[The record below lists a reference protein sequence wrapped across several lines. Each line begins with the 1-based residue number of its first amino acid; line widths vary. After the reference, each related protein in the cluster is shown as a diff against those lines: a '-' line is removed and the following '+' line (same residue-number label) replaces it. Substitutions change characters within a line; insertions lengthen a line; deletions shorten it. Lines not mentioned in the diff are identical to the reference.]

1 MKIKSSLRALSEM
14 LEYLLETA
22 RISPTDGRMVKDGL
36 GESECV
42 VYVEDDI
49 LDRINWRRRSRGVL
63 IQLSDLFDRSFR
75 VWSTGFGRDG
85 EDRERFVESCE
96 EIFLVSAVRF

>member
-22 RISPTDGRMVKDGL
+22 RISPTDGGMVKNGL

-42 VYVEDDI
+42 VYVED
-49 LDRINWRRRSRGVL
+49 
-63 IQLSDLFDRSFR
+63 RSFL

-85 EDRERFVESCE
+85 EDRELFVESCE
-96 EIFLVSAVRF
+96 EISLVSAVRF

>member
-1 MKIKSSLRALSEM
+1 MKIKSSLCALSEM

-22 RISPTDGRMVKDGL
+22 RISPTDGGMVKDGL
-36 GESECV
+36 GESE
-42 VYVEDDI
+42 
-49 LDRINWRRRSRGVL
+49 RSRGVL
-63 IQLSDLFDRSFR
+63 IQLSDLFDRSFH

>member
-22 RISPTDGRMVKDGL
+22 RISPTDGGMVKDGL

-49 LDRINWRRRSRGVL
+49 LDQIDW
-63 IQLSDLFDRSFR
+63 
-75 VWSTGFGRDG
+75 
-85 EDRERFVESCE
+85 
-96 EIFLVSAVRF
+96 

>member
-22 RISPTDGRMVKDGL
+22 RISPTDGGMVKDGL

-49 LDRINWRRRSRGVL
+49 LDRINC
-63 IQLSDLFDRSFR
+63 DLFDRSFH
-75 VWSTGFGRDG
+75 VWSTGFGRGG

-96 EIFLVSAVRF
+96 EISLVSAVRF